1 MHQCTY
7 VYPCR
12 RTVQK
17 DGPNK
22 GRDFYTC
29 PKPRDDQ
36 CGFFEWAD
44 DLPAVGDSQAS
55 SSGAGKKRA
64 PPTCSLCRQ
73 QGHTKRTCPQA
84 KEA

>member
-1 MHQCTY
+1 MINC
-7 VYPCR
+7 PCR

-29 PKPRDDQ
+29 AKPRDDQ

-44 DLPAVGDSQAS
+44 DLPADCMAS
-55 SSGAGKKRA
+55 SSGVGKKRA
-64 PPTCSLCRQ
+64 PPTCSVCRE
-73 QGHTKRTCPQA
+73 QGHTKRTCPQDQGV
-84 KEA
+84 